1 MSVFLGEFSHSLDDR
16 GRLSLPKKI
25 REELES
31 VEIVLTRGFEACIF
45 GYQKNTWLDETK
57 KQLEIPVFEER
68 GRNLRRF
75 TFSGAV
81 PAEIDKL
88 GRVLV
93 PGNLKEYA
101 GIKNEVTVIGAGDH
115 FEIWD
120 SNKWKEYQTTI
131 NPVT

>member
-45 GYQKNTWLDETK
+45 GYQKSTWLNDTK
-57 KQLEIPVFEER
+57 IQLEIPVFEER

-88 GRVLV
+88 GRVLI
-93 PGNLKEYA
+93 PGNLKEYS
-101 GIKNEVTVIGAGDH
+101 GIKNEVMVIGAGDH

-120 SNKWKEYQTTI
+120 CKKWKEYQKTI
-131 NPVT
+131 NPTV

>member
-31 VEIVLTRGFEACIF
+31 VEVILTRGFEACIF
-45 GYQKNTWLDETK
+45 GYQKSTWLNDTK

-81 PAEIDKL
+81 PVEMDKL
-88 GRVLV
+88 GRVLI
-93 PGNLKEYA
+93 PANLKEYA
-101 GIKNEVTVIGAGDH
+101 GIKNEVMVIGAGDH

-120 SNKWKEYQTTI
+120 SKKWKEYQKTI
-131 NPVT
+131 NPTT

>member
-31 VEIVLTRGFEACIF
+31 VEVVLTRGFETCIF
-45 GYQKNTWLDETK
+45 GYQKNTWLDDTK

-81 PAEIDKL
+81 PVEIDKL
-88 GRVLV
+88 GRVLM
-93 PGNLKEYA
+93 PSNLKEYA
-101 GIKNEVTVIGAGDH
+101 GIKNEVMVIGAGDH

-120 SNKWKEYQTTI
+120 SKKWKEYQKTI
-131 NPVT
+131 SPTG